1 MPSST
6 SIAQVRRLIYGGS
19 TRSGSL
25 STGDIGWFVDNAAN
39 VYLAAE
45 QAALAEAAAD
55 FGNVTNM
62 SVGDLSVGRSADYL
76 RWRELAARL
85 HRQGIRSVSV
95 YAGGIS
101 QSDKETQRADTDWDK
116 PANRLGQFD
125 YEAPEYDT

>member
-25 STGDIGWFVDNAAN
+25 STGDIGWFVDNNAN
-39 VYLAAE
+39 IYLAAS
-45 QAALAEAAAD
+45 AAAAAE
-55 FGNVTNM
+55 GQVAGGGRKK
-62 SVGDLSVGRSADYL
+62 VGDLEIDEGAAGGWMDLSKTL
-76 RWRELAARL
+76 RLR
-85 HRQGIRSVSV
+85 GIRSVSV